1 MQDILIKNGLIV
13 TAEKSFTADLLISSG
28 KIERMGDS
36 LDCPGSI
43 EIDAAGKYV
52 MPGGIDAHTHLN
64 LQIGDNKVSDG
75 FYEGSAAAAFGGTTC
90 VVEHPSFGPDN
101 CSLMHQVDAYIE
113 EGRRN
118 SVVDFGIHGV
128 FQHVNVDIL
137 NDCTTLLDEGVSSA
151 KIYMTYSGRLHD
163 HEILSVLERA
173 KEVGL
178 LTTYHAENNDI
189 IEFLVSRLSTEQCRD
204 PYSHSLTRPAC
215 SEAEAIFR
223 LISMSE
229 ALGGVPLYIVHLST
243 AAGLALIEAARTKGL
258 EIYAEV
264 CPQHLL
270 LTDSCYHE
278 PDNRGLKYIMAP
290 PPRKKEDTDALWQ
303 GLAAGTIDVVAT
315 DHCSFNFSDKLA
327 KGIDDFRLAPGGIPG
342 VETRLPLLFSEGVL
356 KQKIT
361 LCRFVELVSTMPA
374 KLMGLY
380 PLKGHLSPGADAD
393 VIVFDPNRNNEK
405 ILTPKNLRQNADY
418 SPYEGMSVRGWPTT
432 TIIRGQLVVHEG
444 QLLVE
449 KGWGQYINRK
459 QAVKTST
466 GTGDYYDQ

>member
-13 TAEKSFTADLLISSG
+13 TAEKSFNADLLISSG
-28 KIERMGDS
+28 KIKRFGDS

-43 EIDAAGKYV
+43 EIDATGKYL

-64 LQIGDNKVSDG
+64 LHIGDNKVSDG
-75 FYEGSAAAAFGGTTC
+75 FYEGSVAAAFGGTTC

-101 CSLMHQVDAYIE
+101 CSLMHQVDAYKE
-113 EGRRN
+113 EGGRN

-128 FQHVNVDIL
+128 FQHVDANIL
-137 NDCTTLLDEGVSSA
+137 DECATLLKAGVSSA
-151 KIYMTYSGRLHD
+151 KVYMTYSGRLHD
-163 HEILSVLERA
+163 LQILSVLQRA
-173 KEVGL
+173 KEIGL

-189 IEFLVSRLSTEQCRD
+189 IDFLSSRLSKKQAKD

-215 SEAEAIFR
+215 SEVEAIFR

-229 ALGGVPLYIVHLST
+229 ALGGVPIYIVHLST
-243 AAGLALIEAARTKGL
+243 AAGLLVIESARDRGL
-258 EIYAEV
+258 EVYAEV

-270 LTDSCYHE
+270 LTDSCYQE
-278 PDNRGLKYIMAP
+278 SDNKGLQYIMAP
-290 PPRKKEDTDALWQ
+290 PPRKKEDIDALWQ
-303 GLAAGTIDVVAT
+303 GLARGTIDVVAT
-315 DHCSFNFSDKLA
+315 DHCSFNFSAKLA
-327 KGIDDFRLAPGGIPG
+327 KGKDDFRLAPGGIPG

-356 KQKIT
+356 KKKIS
-361 LCRFVELVSTMPA
+361 LSRFVEVVSTAPA
-374 KLMGLY
+374 KLMGLF
-380 PLKGHLSPGADAD
+380 PQKGHLAPGADAD
-393 VIVFDPNRNNEK
+393 VIVFDPNLKNEK

-449 KGWGQYINRK
+449 KGWGQYVNRR
-459 QAVKTST
+459 QAVKNST
-466 GTGDYYDQ
+466 VTGD

>member
-13 TAEKSFTADLLISSG
+13 TAEKTFKADLLISG
-28 KIERMGDS
+28 GEIERLGDC

-43 EIDAAGKYV
+43 EIDATGKYV

-75 FYEGSAAAAFGGTTC
+75 FYEGSVAAAFGGTTC
-90 VVEHPSFGPDN
+90 IVEHPSFGPDN
-101 CSLMHQVDAYIE
+101 CSLMHQVDAFKKT
-113 EGRRN
+113 GNSN
-118 SVVDFGIHGV
+118 SVIDFGIHGV
-128 FQHVNVDIL
+128 FQHVNADIL
-137 NDCTTLLDEGVSSA
+137 SECVTLMDEGVSSA

-163 HEILSVLERA
+163 RQILSVLERA

-178 LTTYHAENNDI
+178 LTTYHAESHDI
-189 IEFLVSRLSTEQCRD
+189 IDFLSSRLSREQRKD
-204 PYSHSLTRPAC
+204 PYSHSLTRPTC

-223 LISMSE
+223 LICMSE

-243 AAGLALIEAARTKGL
+243 AAGLAAIEAAQNRGL
-258 EIYAEV
+258 EVYAEV

-278 PDNRGLKYIMAP
+278 PDNGGLKYIMAP

-303 GLAAGTIDVVAT
+303 GLARGTIDVVAT
-315 DHCSFNFSDKLA
+315 DHCSFNFKDKLA
-327 KGIDDFRLAPGGIPG
+327 LGRDDFRSAPGGIPG

-356 KQKIT
+356 KKNIS
-361 LCRFVELVSTMPA
+361 LNRFVEVVSTAPA
-374 KLMGLY
+374 KLMGLF
-380 PLKGHLSPGADAD
+380 PKKGHLSPGADAD
-393 VIVFDPNRNNEK
+393 VIVFDPHLENEK
-405 ILTPKNLRQNADY
+405 IITPKNLRQNADY
-418 SPYEGMSVRGWPTT
+418 SPYEGMSVRGWPTS

-449 KGWGQYINRK
+449 KGWGQYVNRK

-466 GTGDYYDQ
+466 VTGD